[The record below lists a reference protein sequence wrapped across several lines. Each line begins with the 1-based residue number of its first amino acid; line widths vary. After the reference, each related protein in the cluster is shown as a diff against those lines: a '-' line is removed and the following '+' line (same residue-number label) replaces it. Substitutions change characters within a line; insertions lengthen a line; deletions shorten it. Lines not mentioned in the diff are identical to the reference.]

1 MNDHFNKHMVG
12 YTLVIMALANAFA
25 EQFKGVTH
33 AQVAGMNW
41 LDWAVSFAEFIAAA
55 GTVIA
60 AYLQKP
66 SYETTTITTSTPPAS
81 K

>member
-1 MNDHFNKHMVG
+1 MNQHLERHKVG
-12 YTLVIMALANAFA
+12 YVLVTMALANAFA

-41 LDWAVSFAEFIAAA
+41 LDWLVSFAEFIAAA
-55 GTVIA
+55 GTVLA
-60 AYLQKP
+60 AYLQKYP
-66 SYETTTITTSTPPAS
+66 SYETPSLPSNSPA